1 MTQTIRQLIDEQAT
15 WLVGRD
21 DEMGV
26 LRRLLGEGGP
36 LVVFVHGIAGI
47 GKSALVEA
55 FGVEARVAGA
65 TVLRLDGRSIEPT
78 ERGFLAALEAK
89 TGGELTTAEA
99 AATRLDKL
107 GERVVLVLNTYE
119 LLRLLDPWLRQSF
132 LPALSDTIRIVLSG
146 REPPMTGWPSALGGL
161 FRGLPLENLRREE
174 AEDLLRRAGVA
185 DGDADRIYR
194 LARGHP
200 LSLRL
205 AASAPAERPEVSLG
219 AVAVKASVEALT
231 E

>member
-21 DEMGV
+21 DEMDV

-55 FGVEARVAGA
+55 FGVEARAAGA
-65 TVLRLDGRSIEPT
+65 TVLRLDCRSIEPT
-78 ERGFLAALEAK
+78 ERGFLAALEGK

-99 AATRLDKL
+99 AATRLDGL
-107 GERVVLVLNTYE
+107 GERVVLVLDTYE
-119 LLRLLDPWLRQSF
+119 LARLLDPWLRQAF
-132 LPALSDTIRIVLSG
+132 VPALSDKVRIVLSG

-161 FRGLPLENLRREE
+161 FRGLRARESSS
-174 AEDLLRRAGVA
+174 R
-185 DGDADRIYR
+185 
-194 LARGHP
+194 
-200 LSLRL
+200 
-205 AASAPAERPEVSLG
+205 
-219 AVAVKASVEALT
+219 
-231 E
+231 